1 MKKRNFVR
9 MISFVLVIALAL
21 CTLTACKQSSY
32 DELGELVG
40 VSDTQ
45 TPGTS
50 NPQSTNANTTDE
62 QSNDCS
68 EELAALQAELDAAN
82 KALEE
87 ANASIKTLED
97 SNAALTAEL
106 NAKDNP
112 FTFDEEGNPVSIN
125 LEDAE
130 ELLRVE
136 MENGTVAYRIGKGTP
151 IDVIDEVVLKSG
163 KPYAEQTFELAHH
176 KSSVYV
182 IAGVDSEGN
191 VQVLRMVNGTKLY
204 AYNDSWAQ
212 PKAGEGFEL
221 LETKKMFGKVDIAV
235 LFAGAI
241 CVYEDAESEWG
252 YSLCLNTTGEYVA
265 PSKPSA
271 PSAPVQPKPE
281 QPTDEPS
288 KEEPTDKPSDEKP
301 SDDKPND
308 EPTNKP
314 ENNPEPDE
322 DEDNNSGNEPEN
334 NPPLDETDDVPAGEG
349 PADMQENNPP
359 ADQNDSNP
367 GDMNDGSD
375 ENAPADM
382 QENNPVDTTVD
393 TNAPADM
400 MAASDNSVAQDNCP
414 ADIATTTN
422 DDNAPAD
429 MQENSPP
436 VEDEVCE
443 TVVVTVTVDV
453 EAPADCGN
461 TNNSSADNGPAD
473 IADGPADM

>member
-1 MKKRNFVR
+1 MKKNSIER

-32 DELGELVG
+32 NELGELVG

-45 TPGTS
+45 TPGNSDTKATKS
-50 NPQSTNANTTDE
+50 ETTTDE
-62 QSNDCS
+62 QSTDCS
-68 EELAALQAELDAAN
+68 EKLAALQAQLDAAN

-87 ANASIKTLED
+87 ANASIKNLED

-106 NAKDNP
+106 KAEANP

-136 MENGTVAYRIGKGTP
+136 MANGTIAYRIGKGTP
-151 IDVIDEVVLKSG
+151 INVIDEVVLKSG

-182 IAGVDSEGN
+182 VAGVDSEGN
-191 VQVLRMVNGTKLY
+191 VQVLRMVNGAKLY

-221 LETKKMFGKVDIAV
+221 LETKKLSGKVDIAM

-271 PSAPVQPKPE
+271 PSKPAQPAPE
-281 QPTDEPS
+281 QPKQEEPTDKPS
-288 KEEPTDKPSDEKP
+288 NEEPTDKPSD
-301 SDDKPND
+301 DKPTD
-308 EPTNKP
+308 KPTNKP
-314 ENNPEPDE
+314 ENNPEPKPE
-322 DEDNNSGNEPEN
+322 DTKPGEPEN
-334 NPPLDETDDVPAGEG
+334 NPPLDETEDVPAGEG

-359 ADQNDSNP
+359 ADQDDSNP

-382 QENNPVDTTVD
+382 QENNPVDTNVD
-393 TNAPADM
+393 CNAPADM
-400 MAASDNSVAQDNCP
+400 AFNSNNSVVQDNCP
-414 ADIATTTN
+414 ADIATTTS
-422 DDNAPAD
+422 DSNAPAD

-443 TVVVTVTVDV
+443 IVVVTVTVDNG
-453 EAPADCGN
+453 PADCGN

-473 IADGPADM
+473 IADGPSDM